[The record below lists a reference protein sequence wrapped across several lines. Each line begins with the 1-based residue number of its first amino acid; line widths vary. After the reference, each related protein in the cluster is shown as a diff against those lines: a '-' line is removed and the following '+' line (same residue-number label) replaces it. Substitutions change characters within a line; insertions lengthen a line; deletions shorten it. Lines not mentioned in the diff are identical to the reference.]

1 MNLSTLQGFQTIMFF
16 SKNKARPVEQFMAGS
31 WVADWK
37 GGLIIL
43 KRSSSLSSRYLK
55 ILSSTH
61 VFYSFVLVIVVL
73 GVIDVKYLKEKT
85 HVTKL
90 IVLKHRIEDAEN
102 ENSNSVF
109 CILLC
114 QIS

>member
-1 MNLSTLQGFQTIMFF
+1 MFLRYNRFTFVYLRSYEFVNTTGFPGHYVLLEKKT
-16 SKNKARPVEQFMAGS
+16 RPVEQFMVGS
-31 WVADWK
+31 WVADWQ

-43 KRSSSLSSRYLK
+43 K
-55 ILSSTH
+55 
-61 VFYSFVLVIVVL
+61 IVVL
-73 GVIDVKYLKEKT
+73 GVIDVKYFKEKN
-85 HVTKL
+85 HVAKL
-90 IVLKHRIEDAEN
+90 AVLKHRIKDAEN

>member
-16 SKNKARPVEQFMAGS
+16 SKNKARPVEHFMVGS
-31 WVADWK
+31 LVADWQ

-73 GVIDVKYLKEKT
+73 GVIDVKYFKEK
-85 HVTKL
+85 
-90 IVLKHRIEDAEN
+90 
-102 ENSNSVF
+102 NSCCKTCST
-109 CILLC
+109 
-114 QIS
+114 